1 MRQMETRLTRKDLVF
16 IGGCLLVAVVSLAVG
31 VHYFYRA
38 FPEAS
43 IDFRV
48 TRDEAA
54 VQAADFLAARGF
66 DLSGY
71 RHSAIFR
78 YDGQTKTFLE
88 RELGLEGATQ
98 VIGDPVQLWRW
109 SNRWVRE
116 LEKEEFQVAVTT
128 SGELVSFSHLIEE
141 EVPGASL
148 EEAAARRLAETFLTS
163 ELGHDLAALD
173 FAEAQAKERP
183 NRIDYTFSYK
193 LRDFAIGE
201 AHYRF
206 YVRLQGD
213 QIGGFGEYLKVPEAW
228 QRDYAELRSRNETT
242 GLVAGTLLILT
253 VLAMLVAF
261 FGGVRARDIRYKTA
275 AIFGGIAAALTLL
288 AQLNNLPLTA
298 FGYDTT
304 DTYGS
309 FLTGQLLNSLFAAAA
324 QGIFIFFLTAAA
336 EPLYRRHY
344 AGQIQIGGQFTP
356 AGLRT
361 KRFLLGTI
369 LGLAMTPAFLAY
381 QVLFYITA
389 EQFGAWS
396 PADIPYSEMVNTY
409 IPWIMVLLI
418 GFMPAVSEEFISR
431 AFSIPFLHKYL
442 KSRWAAVFIAALI
455 WGFAHAG
462 YPQQPFYIRGLEVGI
477 GGIVIGYIF
486 LRFGI
491 LAPLVWHYT
500 IDALYTSLILFR
512 SSNSYFV
519 VSAALSAGLM
529 FLPLAV
535 ALVLYLRQRRFA
547 DPTPLLNKS
556 DAPTAPEAG
565 ADEPT
570 APQAAAPAPAF
581 AYTPLSK
588 RRMGWAAAVVVA
600 SLGFFALDYEKPL
613 DFVDVH
619 LTRAEAEAKAIEHL
633 EATGADAAA
642 YEVVTYYQNQPNT
655 MAIRYIL
662 ERDSVAVV
670 NRLYQEDLLASLWMT
685 RFFRYGEKEEYK
697 VAVHPEDG
705 SLYSMSHLLAEESAG
720 ADLSEAQAREIAVEH
735 LRSFGLAAERLELK
749 ESSSEKLPN
758 RRDHRF
764 VFEAAEGD
772 ERNVDELRYRV
783 RVNVAGDEPV
793 SIYRFL
799 RVPEAWAREYK
810 ESTTLKT
817 ALFGLLIALIAAV
830 VLHGLWLLVR
840 RVRNEGIAWAPL
852 VKIAAV
858 VVAFLLLSQLNGL
871 SVVERAYDT
880 RLALSIFTI
889 TQILGVVLGSL
900 GVGLLILAALGL
912 ATSLYPDWPA
922 RLRAARRVPEFRDA
936 IVGVALVLIA
946 IESCQHLLGYVQSQF
961 IASDPSLGLGLP
973 SGLDQYLPFWNPLPD
988 GLMWA
993 IFVPV
998 AAGLVLYYSRVVIKK
1013 RLYGVLA
1020 GLGLGLVMSGTN
1032 AVHFDEFLFELLTF
1046 GTSIGFAV
1054 AAIVLVLRNNLL
1066 AYALLGFASVLS
1078 AVKGLGALSAPA
1090 YQLQAGLL
1098 LLIALVLVFCLWWR
1112 LGPERVS

>member
-1 MRQMETRLTRKDLVF
+1 METKLTRKDLAF
-16 IGGCLLVAVVSLAVG
+16 IGGCVLLAAVSLAVG

-48 TRDEAA
+48 TRDEAKE
-54 VQAADFLAARGF
+54 QAADFLAARGF
-66 DLSGY
+66 DLAAY

-78 YDGQTKTFLE
+78 YDNQTKTFLE

-98 VIGDPVQLWRW
+98 VIGNPVQLWRW

-116 LEKEEFQVAVTT
+116 LEKEEFQATVTT

-141 EVPGASL
+141 EAPGASL
-148 EEAAARRLAETFLTS
+148 AEAEARRLAATFLTG
-163 ELGHDLAALD
+163 ELGRDLAALD
-173 FAEAQAKERP
+173 FVEAQAQERP
-183 NRIDYTFSYK
+183 NRIDYTFSWK
-193 LRDFAIGE
+193 LRDFAVGE

-206 YVRLQGD
+206 YVRIQGD
-213 QIGGFGEYLKVPEAW
+213 EIGGFGEYLKIPEAW
-228 QRDYAELRSRNETT
+228 ERDYAELRSRNETT

-253 VLAMLVAF
+253 ILAMLVSF
-261 FGGVRARDIRYKTA
+261 FSGVRARDIRWKTA
-275 AIFGGIAAALTLL
+275 AIFGAIAAVLTLL
-288 AQLNNLPLTA
+288 AELNNLPLTS
-298 FGYDTT
+298 FSYDTT

-324 QGIFIFFLTAAA
+324 QGILIFFLTAAA
-336 EPLYRRHY
+336 EPLYRRYY
-344 AGQIQIGGQFTP
+344 ANQIQIGGQFTP

-396 PADIPYSEMVNTY
+396 PADIPYSAMINTY

-442 KSRWAAVFIAALI
+442 KSRWAAVVIAGLI

-462 YPQQPFYIRGLEVGI
+462 YPQQPFYIRGIEVGI
-477 GGIVIGYIF
+477 GGIVVGYIF

-512 SSNSYFV
+512 SSNSYFI

-529 FLPLAV
+529 LLPLAV

-556 DAPTAPEAG
+556 AAPAAPEAG

-570 APQAAAPAPAF
+570 APQPAAPAPTF
-581 AYTPLSK
+581 AYTRLSK

-600 SLGFFALDYEKPL
+600 SLGLFALDYEKPL
-613 DFVDVH
+613 NFVDVR
-619 LTRAEAEAKAIEHL
+619 LTQAKAKAKAIEHL
-633 EATGADAAA
+633 AATGADASA
-642 YEVVTYYQNQPNT
+642 YEVVTYYQNQPDA

-670 NRLYQEDLLASLWMT
+670 NRLYQEDLLASLWVT
-685 RFFRYGEKEEYK
+685 RFFRYGEKEEYR
-697 VAVHPEDG
+697 VAVHPQDG
-705 SLYSMSHLLAEESAG
+705 SLYSINHLLAEEAEG
-720 ADLSEAQAREIAVEH
+720 ADLEEAQAQAIAVEH
-735 LRSFGLAAERLELK
+735 LRSFGLDPERLELK
-749 ESSSEKLPN
+749 EASSEKLPN

-772 ERNVDELRYRV
+772 GRNVDELRYRV

-799 RVPEAWAREYK
+799 KVPEDWRRARQ

-817 ALFGLLIALIAAV
+817 ALSGLLIVLIAAV

-840 RVRNEGIAWAPL
+840 RVRNEGLAWAPL
-852 VKIAAV
+852 VKISAV
-858 VVAFLLLSQLNGL
+858 GAAFLLLDFLNGL

-880 RLALSIFTI
+880 RLTLSIFTI
-889 TQILGVVLGSL
+889 TQMLSFVLGSL
-900 GVGLLILAALGL
+900 GVGLMILAALGL
-912 ATSLYPDWPA
+912 ATSLYPDWPT

-936 IVGVALVLIA
+936 VVGVALVLVA
-946 IESCQHLLGYVQSQF
+946 RETWQHLRGYVESRF
-961 IASDPSLGLGLP
+961 IASDPSLGFGLP
-973 SGLDQYLPFWNPLPD
+973 SGLDQYLPFWNSLSD
-988 GLMWA
+988 GVMGA
-993 IFVPV
+993 IFVPII
-998 AAGLVLYYSRVVIKK
+998 AGLVLYYSRVVVKK

-1020 GLGLGLVMSGTN
+1020 GLGVGLIMSGSN
-1032 AVHFDEFLFELLTF
+1032 AAHFDEFLFELLTF
-1046 GTSIGFAV
+1046 VTSVGFVV

-1066 AYALLGFASVLS
+1066 AYVLLGFASVLT

-1090 YQLQAGLL
+1090 YQLQAGILL
-1098 LLIALVLVFCLWWR
+1098 LLALVVVFCLWWR
-1112 LGPERVS
+1112 LGTEREAS

>member
-1 MRQMETRLTRKDLVF
+1 METKLTRKDLAF
-16 IGGCLLVAVVSLAVG
+16 IGCCVLLAAVSLAVG

-48 TRDEAA
+48 TRDEAKA
-54 VQAADFLAARGF
+54 QAADFLASRGF
-66 DLSGY
+66 DLAAY

-78 YDGQTKTFLE
+78 YDNQTKTFLE

-98 VIGDPVQLWRW
+98 VIGNPVQLWRW

-116 LEKEEFQVAVTT
+116 LEKEEFQATVTT

-141 EVPGASL
+141 EAPGASL
-148 EEAAARRLAETFLTS
+148 AEAEARRLAETFLTG
-163 ELGHDLAALD
+163 ELGRDLTALD
-173 FAEAQAKERP
+173 FVEAQVQERP
-183 NRIDYTFSYK
+183 NRIDYTFSWK
-193 LRDFAIGE
+193 LRDFAVGD

-213 QIGGFGEYLKVPEAW
+213 QIGGFGEYLKIPEAW
-228 QRDYAELRSRNETT
+228 ERDYAELRSRNETT

-253 VLAMLVAF
+253 ILAMLVSF
-261 FGGVRARDIRYKTA
+261 FSGVRARDIRWKTA
-275 AIFGGIAAALTLL
+275 AIFGAIAAALTLL
-288 AQLNNLPLTA
+288 AELNNLPLTS
-298 FGYDTT
+298 FSYDTT

-324 QGIFIFFLTAAA
+324 QGILIFFLTAAA
-336 EPLYRRHY
+336 EPLYRRYY
-344 AGQIQIGGQFTP
+344 ANQIQIGGQFTP

-396 PADIPYSEMVNTY
+396 PADIPYSEMINTY

-442 KSRWAAVFIAALI
+442 KSRWAAVVIAGLI

-462 YPQQPFYIRGLEVGI
+462 YPQQPFYIRGIEVGI
-477 GGIVIGYIF
+477 GGIIVGYIF

-512 SSNSYFV
+512 SSNSYFI

-529 FLPLAV
+529 LLPLAV

-556 DAPTAPEAG
+556 AAPAAPEAG

-570 APQAAAPAPAF
+570 APQPAAPAPTF
-581 AYTPLSK
+581 AYTRLSK

-600 SLGFFALDYEKPL
+600 SLGLFALDYEKPL
-613 DFVDVH
+613 NFVDVR
-619 LTRAEAEAKAIEHL
+619 LTQAEAKAKAIEHL
-633 EATGADAAA
+633 AAAGADASA
-642 YEVVTYYQNQPNT
+642 YEVVTYYQNQPDA

-670 NRLYQEDLLASLWMT
+670 NRLYQEDLSASLWVT
-685 RFFRYGEKEEYK
+685 RFFRYGEKEEYR
-697 VAVHPEDG
+697 VAVHPQDG
-705 SLYSMSHLLAEESAG
+705 SLYSINHLLAEEAEG
-720 ADLSEAQAREIAVEH
+720 ADLEEAQAQAIAVDH
-735 LRSFGLAAERLELK
+735 LRSFGLDPERLELK
-749 ESSSEKLPN
+749 EASSEKLPN

-764 VFEAAEGD
+764 VFEAVEGD
-772 ERNVDELRYRV
+772 ARNVDELRYRV

-799 RVPEAWAREYK
+799 KVPEDWQRERQ

-817 ALFGLLIALIAAV
+817 ALSGLLIVLIAAV

-852 VKIAAV
+852 VKISAV
-858 VVAFLLLSQLNGL
+858 GAAFLLLDFLNGL

-880 RLALSIFTI
+880 RLTLSIFTI
-889 TQILGVVLGSL
+889 TQMLSFVLGSL
-900 GVGLLILAALGL
+900 GVGLMILAALGL

-936 IVGVALVLIA
+936 VVGVALVLVA
-946 IESCQHLLGYVQSQF
+946 REAWQHLRGYVESRF
-961 IASDPSLGLGLP
+961 IASDPSLGFGLP
-973 SGLDQYLPFWNPLPD
+973 SGLDQYLPFWNSLSD
-988 GLMWA
+988 GVMGA
-993 IFVPV
+993 IFVPII
-998 AAGLVLYYSRVVIKK
+998 AGLVLYYSRVVVKK

-1020 GLGLGLVMSGTN
+1020 GLGVGLIMSGSN
-1032 AVHFDEFLFELLTF
+1032 AAHFDEFLFELLTF
-1046 GTSIGFAV
+1046 VTSVGFVV

-1066 AYALLGFASVLS
+1066 AYVLLGFASVLT

-1090 YQLQAGLL
+1090 YQLQAGILL
-1098 LLIALVLVFCLWWR
+1098 LLALVVVFCLWWR
-1112 LGPERVS
+1112 LGTEREAS

>member
-1 MRQMETRLTRKDLVF
+1 METKLTRKDFAF
-16 IGGCLLVAVVSLAVG
+16 IGGCVLVAAVSLAVG

-48 TRDEAA
+48 TRDEAKA
-54 VQAADFLAARGF
+54 QAADFLAARGF
-66 DLSGY
+66 DLAAY

-78 YDGQTKTFLE
+78 YDNQTKTFLE

-116 LEKEEFQVAVTT
+116 LEKEEFQATVTT

-141 EVPGASL
+141 EAPGASL
-148 EEAAARRLAETFLTS
+148 AEAEAHRLAATFLTG

-173 FAEAQAKERP
+173 FVEAQAQERP
-183 NRIDYTFSYK
+183 NRIDYTFSWK
-193 LRDFAIGE
+193 LRDFAVGE

-206 YVRLQGD
+206 YVRIQGD
-213 QIGGFGEYLKVPEAW
+213 QIGGFGEYLKIPEAW
-228 QRDYAELRSRNETT
+228 ERDYAELRSRNETT
-242 GLVAGTLLILT
+242 GLVAGTLLLLT
-253 VLAMLVAF
+253 VLAMLVSF
-261 FGGVRARDIRYKTA
+261 FSGVRARDIRWKTA
-275 AIFGGIAAALTLL
+275 AIFGAIAAVLTLL
-288 AQLNNLPLTA
+288 AQLNNLPLTS
-298 FGYDTT
+298 FSYDTT

-324 QGIFIFFLTAAA
+324 QGILIFFLTAAA
-336 EPLYRRHY
+336 EPLYRRYY
-344 AGQIQIGGQFTP
+344 ANQIQIGGQFTP

-396 PADIPYSEMVNTY
+396 PADIPYSEMINTY

-442 KSRWAAVFIAALI
+442 KSRWAAVVIAGLI
-455 WGFAHAG
+455 WGFAHAN
-462 YPQQPFYIRGLEVGI
+462 YPQQPFYIRGIEVGI
-477 GGIVIGYIF
+477 GGIIVGYIF

-512 SSNSYFV
+512 SSNSYFI

-529 FLPLAV
+529 LLPLAV

-556 DAPTAPEAG
+556 AAPAAPEAG

-570 APQAAAPAPAF
+570 APQPAAPAPTF

-600 SLGFFALDYEKPL
+600 SLGLFALDYEKPL
-613 DFVDVH
+613 NFVDVR
-619 LTRAEAEAKAIEHL
+619 LTQAEAKAKAIEHL
-633 EATGADAAA
+633 AATGADAST
-642 YEVVTYYQNQPNT
+642 YEVVTYYQNQPDA

-670 NRLYQEDLLASLWMT
+670 NRLYQEDLLASLWVT
-685 RFFRYGEKEEYK
+685 RFFRYGEKEEYR

-705 SLYSMSHLLAEESAG
+705 SLYSINHLLAEEAEG
-720 ADLSEAQAREIAVEH
+720 ADLEEAQAQAIAVDH
-735 LRSFGLAAERLELK
+735 LRSFGLDPERLELK
-749 ESSSEKLPN
+749 EASSEKLPN

-764 VFEAAEGD
+764 VFEAVEGD
-772 ERNVDELRYRV
+772 GRNVDELRYRV

-799 RVPEAWAREYK
+799 KVPEDWQRERQ

-817 ALFGLLIALIAAV
+817 ALSGLLIVLIAAV

-840 RVRNEGIAWAPL
+840 RVRNEGLAWAPL
-852 VKIAAV
+852 VKISAV
-858 VVAFLLLSQLNGL
+858 GAAFLLLDFLNGL

-880 RLALSIFTI
+880 RLTLSIFTI
-889 TQILGVVLGSL
+889 TQMLNFVLGSL
-900 GVGLLILAALGL
+900 GVGLMILAALGL

-922 RLRAARRVPEFRDA
+922 RLRLRGACPNSATR
-936 IVGVALVLIA
+936 
-946 IESCQHLLGYVQSQF
+946 S
-961 IASDPSLGLGLP
+961 
-973 SGLDQYLPFWNPLPD
+973 SGLRW
-988 GLMWA
+988 
-993 IFVPV
+993 
-998 AAGLVLYYSRVVIKK
+998 S
-1013 RLYGVLA
+1013 
-1020 GLGLGLVMSGTN
+1020 S
-1032 AVHFDEFLFELLTF
+1032 
-1046 GTSIGFAV
+1046 S
-1054 AAIVLVLRNNLL
+1054 
-1066 AYALLGFASVLS
+1066 
-1078 AVKGLGALSAPA
+1078 
-1090 YQLQAGLL
+1090 
-1098 LLIALVLVFCLWWR
+1098 
-1112 LGPERVS
+1112 PERRGSTCAAM

>member
-1 MRQMETRLTRKDLVF
+1 METKLTRKDLAF
-16 IGGCLLVAVVSLAVG
+16 IGGCVLLAAVSLAVG

-48 TRDEAA
+48 TRDEAKE
-54 VQAADFLAARGF
+54 QAADFLASRGF
-66 DLSGY
+66 DLAAY

-78 YDGQTKTFLE
+78 YDNQTKTFLE

-116 LEKEEFQVAVTT
+116 LEKEEFQATVTT

-141 EVPGASL
+141 EAPGASL
-148 EEAAARRLAETFLTS
+148 AEAEARRLAETFLTG
-163 ELGHDLAALD
+163 ELGRDLTALD
-173 FAEAQAKERP
+173 FVEAQAQERP
-183 NRIDYTFSYK
+183 NRIDYTFSWK
-193 LRDFAIGE
+193 LRDFAVGD

-213 QIGGFGEYLKVPEAW
+213 QIGGFGEYLKIPEAW
-228 QRDYAELRSRNETT
+228 ERDYAELRSRNETT

-253 VLAMLVAF
+253 ILAMLVSF
-261 FGGVRARDIRYKTA
+261 FSGVRARDIRWKTA
-275 AIFGGIAAALTLL
+275 AIFGAIAAVLTLL
-288 AQLNNLPLTA
+288 AQLNNLPLTS
-298 FGYDTT
+298 FSYDTT

-324 QGIFIFFLTAAA
+324 QGILIFFLTAAA
-336 EPLYRRHY
+336 EPLYRRYY
-344 AGQIQIGGQFTP
+344 ANQIQIGGQFTP

-396 PADIPYSEMVNTY
+396 PADIPYSEMINTY

-442 KSRWAAVFIAALI
+442 KSRWAAVVIAGLI

-462 YPQQPFYIRGLEVGI
+462 YPQQPFYIRGIEVGI
-477 GGIVIGYIF
+477 GGIVVGYIF

-512 SSNSYFV
+512 SSNSYFI

-529 FLPLAV
+529 LLPLAV

-556 DAPTAPEAG
+556 AAPAAPEAG

-570 APQAAAPAPAF
+570 APQPAAPAPTF
-581 AYTPLSK
+581 AYTRLSK

-600 SLGFFALDYEKPL
+600 SLGLFALDYEKPL
-613 DFVDVH
+613 NFVDVR
-619 LTRAEAEAKAIEHL
+619 LTQAEAKAKAIEHL
-633 EATGADAAA
+633 AAAGADASA
-642 YEVVTYYQNQPNT
+642 YEVVTYYQNQPDA

-670 NRLYQEDLLASLWMT
+670 NRLYQEDLLASLWVT
-685 RFFRYGEKEEYK
+685 RFFRYGEKEEYR

-705 SLYSMSHLLAEESAG
+705 SLYSINHLLAEEAEG
-720 ADLSEAQAREIAVEH
+720 ADLEEAQAQAIAVDH
-735 LRSFGLAAERLELK
+735 LRSFGLDPERLELK
-749 ESSSEKLPN
+749 EASSEKLPN

-799 RVPEAWAREYK
+799 KVPEDWQRERQ

-817 ALFGLLIALIAAV
+817 ALSGLLIVLIAAV

-840 RVRNEGIAWAPL
+840 RVRNEGLAWAPL
-852 VKIAAV
+852 VKISAV
-858 VVAFLLLSQLNGL
+858 GAAFLLLDFLNGL

-880 RLALSIFTI
+880 RLTLSIFTI
-889 TQILGVVLGSL
+889 TQMLNFVLGSL
-900 GVGLLILAALGL
+900 GVGLMILAALGL

-936 IVGVALVLIA
+936 VVGVALVLVA
-946 IESCQHLLGYVQSQF
+946 REAWQHLRGYVESRF
-961 IASDPSLGLGLP
+961 IASDPSLGFGLP
-973 SGLDQYLPFWNPLPD
+973 SGLDQYLPFWNSLSD
-988 GLMWA
+988 GVMGA
-993 IFVPV
+993 IFVPII
-998 AAGLVLYYSRVVIKK
+998 AGLVLYYSRVVVKK

-1020 GLGLGLVMSGTN
+1020 GLGVGLIMSGSN
-1032 AVHFDEFLFELLTF
+1032 AAHFDEFLFELLTF
-1046 GTSIGFAV
+1046 GTSVGFVV

-1066 AYALLGFASVLS
+1066 AYVLLGFASVLT

-1090 YQLQAGLL
+1090 YQLQAGILL
-1098 LLIALVLVFCLWWR
+1098 LLALVVVFCLWWR
-1112 LGPERVS
+1112 LGTEREAS